1 MRVIDWWNKT
11 VCFVPDWK
19 VCKICGRYQILAAI
33 LSSQYFSGAW
43 ALMYHFTIITITKF
57 YQSVQA
63 SQSVLKVHRW
73 KCLQNVQG
81 IYHHVHGMRLLCVLD
96 TCAKFILVMHMFMLP
111 VRRITAH
118 IPYCVSPACYKL
130 SNVELGNVYILLI
143 YIRASN
149 IRTLMNIQA

>member
-1 MRVIDWWNKT
+1 VYWTAFFYELKGCFIFLTQCMRVIDWWNKT

-73 KCLQNVQG
+73 KCLHNVQG
-81 IYHHVHGMRLLCVLD
+81 IYHHVVHGMRLLCVLD
-96 TCAKFILVMHMFMLP
+96 TCAKYYSNAYVYHVSLATLV
-111 VRRITAH
+111 
-118 IPYCVSPACYKL
+118 
-130 SNVELGNVYILLI
+130 
-143 YIRASN
+143 
-149 IRTLMNIQA
+149 